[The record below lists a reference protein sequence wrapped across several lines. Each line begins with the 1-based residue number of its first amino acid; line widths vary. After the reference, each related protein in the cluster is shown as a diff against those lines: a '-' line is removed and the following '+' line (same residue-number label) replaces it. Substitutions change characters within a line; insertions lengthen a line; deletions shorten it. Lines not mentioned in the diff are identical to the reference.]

1 MSVDISKVGNKTGHL
16 WLTALNISLF
26 LGLLISL
33 SDVLVLMLFGV
44 LGKGAAMPMLESSAI
59 KVILTIALWGIL
71 WFLLVYPLGR
81 VFKLDMEALG
91 VLPGVLIIVIYAF
104 YMIHNMV
111 SEPPSIS
118 LRIFV
123 LICKGFLAMI
133 PLFSWVIY
141 PALKEAVLSSKR
153 RTLTVVV
160 CLIVLLLLA
169 ETILALRVGNFLG
182 PLPSEWALSWR
193 TVFSLSAM
201 MVNMLCIVCIV
212 VMLAVFVR
220 FRRGHASLRVLQVFA
235 LLIFASSVLTLIFG
249 LRQTVLSKPSAHTGR
264 PVKNVLLIVIDT
276 LRADALSC
284 YGGRRISTPHI
295 DRLAADSIL
304 FEKAFAPA
312 PWTIPTVAS
321 IMTGVSPL
329 VHMAKHKESVLP
341 DVLPT
346 LAEYMGQAGYLTQ
359 AIGSNP
365 MLVRKNFS
373 KGFMSYN
380 FFPKRQDPSLCGKFL
395 SKLAPKKF
403 GYASTTD
410 LTQLAIDWLN
420 PNADND
426 FFLLVYYYDP
436 HVPYTPPTE
445 YTPDRK
451 PPQGM
456 GTSFSAHVSA
466 RSGYLPLTLEQR
478 EWVRALYD
486 SEVSYVDD
494 NVGLLL
500 DHLKKLKIYDDTL
513 IILTSDHG
521 EEFWEHDGYEHGHT
535 LYNELLS
542 VPLIIKLPGSS
553 LKTTLSQPILIES
566 IMPTI
571 LDLCRID
578 YNRDYISRGSL
589 VPTWSA
595 NPNTDNVEPIV
606 STAPLYYE
614 DRISVIFNGL
624 KYIRSLVTGRQEFY
638 NLAEDPAESIN
649 IARTS
654 ASEIKKANEILNKHQ
669 SSAENLKK
677 HYLIEKGRQK
687 ELDPETRRQLKSLGY
702 VQ

>member
-1 MSVDISKVGNKTGHL
+1 MDISNPANKTQRL
-16 WLTALNISLF
+16 WQTAFKFSLF

-33 SDVLVLMLFGV
+33 SDALVIMPYEVPEVTTFLRTLEP
-44 LGKGAAMPMLESSAI
+44 LAAKLVMVA
-59 KVILTIALWGIL
+59 ALYMIL
-71 WFLLVYPLGR
+71 WFLLPYLLGR
-81 VFKLDMEALG
+81 ALKLDIPALSVSLA
-91 VLPGVLIIVIYAF
+91 VLLMAAYVLYMAHSTLGFGSLPEKLRISMLLSASLLMVLVFSAAAYFVTKLVSQSKWRPLITAICLAIPLLQAETLVMLLANKCLLEPLPSQLGLLWNKLFSPPVLITNI
-104 YMIHNMV
+104 
-111 SEPPSIS
+111 
-118 LRIFV
+118 
-123 LICKGFLAMI
+123 
-133 PLFSWVIY
+133 
-141 PALKEAVLSSKR
+141 
-153 RTLTVVV
+153 V
-160 CLIVLLLLA
+160 CLI
-169 ETILALRVGNFLG
+169 G
-182 PLPSEWALSWR
+182 
-193 TVFSLSAM
+193 
-201 MVNMLCIVCIV
+201 IV
-212 VMLAVFVR
+212 VTFAIFVR
-220 FRRGHASLRVLQVFA
+220 IRRGRALVKVFYTFA
-235 LLIFASSVLTLIFG
+235 LLIFASSLLAWMPGSERTL
-249 LRQTVLSKPSAHTGR
+249 VSKANVYAGH
-264 PVKNVLLIVIDT
+264 PVKRVILIVSDT
-276 LRADALSC
+276 LRSDALSC

-295 DRLAADSIL
+295 DRLAVDSIL

-312 PWTIPTVAS
+312 PWTSPSVAS

-329 VHMAKHKESVLP
+329 AHMTTDYKSILP
-341 DVLPT
+341 DTLLT
-346 LAEYMGQAGYLTQ
+346 LAEYMSRAGYLTQ

-380 FFPKRQDPSLCGKFL
+380 FFPKRQDPSLCGKVL

-500 DHLKKLKIYDDTL
+500 DHLKKLKIYDDAL

-542 VPLIIKLPGSS
+542 VPLIIKLPGSL

-624 KYIRSLVTGRQEFY
+624 KYIRSLVTGRQELY
-638 NLAEDPAESIN
+638 NLIEDPTESIN
-649 IARTS
+649 IAYTS
-654 ASEIKKANEILNKHQ
+654 AAEIEKAKEILNKHQ

-677 HYLIEKGRQK
+677 HYFIEKAQQK